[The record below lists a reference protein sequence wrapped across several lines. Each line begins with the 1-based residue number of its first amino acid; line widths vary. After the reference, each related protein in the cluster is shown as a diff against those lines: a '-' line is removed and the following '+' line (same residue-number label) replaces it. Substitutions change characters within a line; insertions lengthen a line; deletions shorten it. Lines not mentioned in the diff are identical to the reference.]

1 MPPQRSPRDLIVIA
15 VFVLLLA
22 LPAMLALFGR
32 AGADTAFITTVENR
46 RPFVAPPVTSGALAT
61 GGWERDAERQ
71 IADAFPLRKALIEG
85 YDYVKYAWLGD
96 GAGNRVLRGRD
107 GWFYLG
113 DEELTYLTGAY
124 AVDAVVAHLAD
135 VYAARA
141 AWCAQHGMHYAFVLA
156 ANKSTIYPQYLP
168 AGLALSPPAADRLV
182 AALRARGV
190 RTIDTRPPLIAA
202 ARDGT
207 PLYSKG
213 DTHWNAEGAAIAA
226 RTIAADLAGAGVRD
240 RVAAGAIRYVDR
252 PDRGDLLNFAGI
264 GSFVSNDVRF
274 AEFPRTAHDVPIP
287 SYGGDPAAA
296 RYSAH
301 ASAVDDPALP
311 SAVIFGDSFL
321 EGLEPFLA
329 EDFRRAVFLHH
340 VSVEDVQF
348 DRAILAVEHPQ
359 FVLQELVERSIVF
372 GASFT
377 P

>member
-1 MPPQRSPRDLIVIA
+1 MPPQRSPRDLIVIGA
-15 VFVLLLA
+15 FALLLV
-22 LPAMLALFGR
+22 LPAALALLGR
-32 AGADTAFITTVENR
+32 AGADTEFITTVENR

-71 IADAFPLRKALIEG
+71 IADAFPLRKHLIEA

-113 DEELTYLTGAY
+113 DEELTYLTDAY

-135 VYAARA
+135 VYAARS

-168 AGLALSPPAADRLV
+168 AGLAIGPPAADRLV

-202 ARDGT
+202 ARGGT
-207 PLYSKG
+207 LLYSKG

-226 RTIAADLAGAGVRD
+226 RAIAANLGVRD

-274 AEFPRTAHDVPIP
+274 AEFSRTARDVPMP

-301 ASAVDDPALP
+301 ASAIDDPALP

-340 VSVEDVQF
+340 ISVEDVQF
-348 DRAILAVEHPQ
+348 DRAILGAERPQ
-359 FVLQELVERSIVF
+359 IVLQELVERSIVF